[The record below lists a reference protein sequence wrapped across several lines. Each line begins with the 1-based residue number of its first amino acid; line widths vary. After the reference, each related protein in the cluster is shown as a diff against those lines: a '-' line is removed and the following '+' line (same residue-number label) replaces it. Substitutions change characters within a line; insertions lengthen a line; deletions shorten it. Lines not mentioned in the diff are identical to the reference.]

1 MGLTFVENKK
11 KFRIFCG
18 WKLNECTN
26 NDAETDKTIR
36 ISLQDFEAKI
46 PITPARKRVK
56 LEKK

>member
-1 MGLTFVENKK
+1 MENKK

>member
-36 ISLQDFEAKI
+36 ISWQDFQYKI
-46 PITPARKRVK
+46 TITPAEKSVK
-56 LEKK
+56 LEKR